1 MWEVWQNLYQSAL
14 LAKGKW
20 VGGWEESCN
29 SASECVWE
37 SLCVRV
43 PVRKE
48 GTWAERDAK
57 HRAWEFIAVWS
68 SALYVHTKLT
78 PVHRLA
84 QTFPRVENGRAGI
97 EQRWRGE
104 ERTNER
110 LCPTRC
116 PETEERSRSQEPQVY
131 RSLLQAAYF
140 LQPLHGL
147 YLVREFGRS
156 KTTINYILMYGKL
169 L

>member
-1 MWEVWQNLYQSAL
+1 MGGEGRKASRLRVHRSLKLRILCTHSAQ
-14 LAKGKW
+14 
-20 VGGWEESCN
+20 
-29 SASECVWE
+29 
-37 SLCVRV
+37 
-43 PVRKE
+43 
-48 GTWAERDAK
+48 
-57 HRAWEFIAVWS
+57 
-68 SALYVHTKLT
+68 LT
-78 PVHRLA
+78 PVYRLA
-84 QTFPRVENGRAGI
+84 QTFPRVENGRAGTI

-116 PETEERSRSQEPQVY
+116 PETEERSRSQESQVY

-156 KTTINYILMYGKL
+156 KTTIHLLTCMASCFNIPLLKLTSILCH
-169 L
+169 